1 MIKVEPDE
9 QPDTQATKTVNTNLR
24 IVTTTTQAG
33 VAATAS
39 SPAQGSTILQFIC
52 KSSSLP
58 KFQQAFGKTV
68 YQSNNDATP
77 ETASVSADDTGTPTP
92 TTTAAP
98 DVKKITAK
106 ALPVNVQPISGNVIF
121 RGQVPVG
128 QTVSLIPP
136 GSNTRQL
143 FRITGST
150 HEQISLV
157 KETVIQNKMS
167 ALLAAALQGKPKI
180 TEQNGELVEEYSA
193 TRITLCRP
201 GAVPTNAARIIKPV
215 QLQIPANAVRAPQP
229 NVSSTTLEQL
239 REFDMVYKQ
248 VKERSSNPAQ
258 PESTS
263 QSNSQEAP
271 QQQRISFTYVNQVQK
286 YTQLAPV
293 VVVSSYSPQQN
304 SSQTLSQ
311 ATATQNMV
319 SVTQANAVMLPKIT
333 VKASKGKSIRSTV
346 AKTSPTPVP
355 PIAKPQ
361 QKPQEDEHTTQR
373 IFDILAEYAEQLRNS
388 PDLNNKPAPRR
399 RSNPPTNPNSNN
411 SSSSSS
417 KKKKKKSNNSSSSL
431 NLVETDNEDLTM
443 GSEDSS
449 GGNPVQLSMTDEEQ
463 SQSASVTPPESN
475 LEPATSNSLIS
486 ARPLLVADSST
497 QPRNVIIADSS
508 MGDTMKIPN
517 TALIMPGNY
526 IMPVSVVKG
535 GQQIAVVSGGS
546 KILTTVP
553 TRSGQNM
560 LLFQSFTNQNKKGAI
575 SAVKY
580 STLQPFSSL
589 STPTVQAPVIL
600 PSNSVTAVALAQ
612 PITLK
617 KIDDREKTNNTELLL
632 TIAPSRETAT
642 VEKSPEVPQPDSS
655 TNMSGE
661 SAQCEANTK
670 SNVSPSSTADRYD
683 STQKTNSVATSVI
696 AAVVRKEE
704 ELNIAQNTTICKGN
718 IFSILFSNKYYDF
731 VGR

>member
-68 YQSNNDATP
+68 YQSNSDATP
-77 ETASVSADDTGTPTP
+77 ETASVSAEDTGTPTP
-92 TTTAAP
+92 TTTAAL
-98 DVKKITAK
+98 DLKKITAK

-304 SSQTLSQ
+304 SQTLSQ

-333 VKASKGKSIRSTV
+333 VKASKGKSIRSAI

-417 KKKKKKSNNSSSSL
+417 KKKKKKNNNSSSSL

-463 SQSASVTPPESN
+463 SQSASGTPPESN

-508 MGDTMKIPN
+508 MGDAMKIPN

-589 STPTVQAPVIL
+589 STPSVQAPVIL

-612 PITLK
+612 PITIK
-617 KIDDREKTNNTELLL
+617 KIDDREKTNSTELLL

-655 TNMSGE
+655 TNIPGE
-661 SAQCEANTK
+661 NAQSEANIK
-670 SNVSPSSTADRYD
+670 SNVSPSSTAENFD

-696 AAVVRKEE
+696 AAVVKKEE
-704 ELNIAQNTTICKGN
+704 ELSITQNSSDTTISKGN
-718 IFSILFSNKYYDF
+718 NSFYYDF
-731 VGR
+731 V